1 MKKHLRV
8 LAAVLVLCFSLLCPA
23 ASAASVQ
30 TAACKPSTAAV
41 QTISAG
47 KKTEQMVWVPTH
59 GGKKYH
65 SKSTCSNMK
74 DPEKVHYR
82 KQKRKASLLAKSAIK
97 KIKNDLQSPCR
108 KFSGRGFI
116 CVYKKLTK
124 EITEKLQNP
133 IANWFQKSYNMVTA
147 RAEALLSV
155 KSFSSCF
162 LGYRAQVLLLRLF
175 SFTVVIHVP
184 HRRYPASCAK
194 KLVRSGR
201 AFLHP

>member
-1 MKKHLRV
+1 MKTHLRV

-74 DPEKVHYR
+74 DPEKVTLS
-82 KQKRKASLLAKSAIK
+82 KAKAEGFTACK
-97 KIKNDLQSPCR
+97 KC
-108 KFSGRGFI
+108 
-116 CVYKKLTK
+116 Y
-124 EITEKLQNP
+124 
-133 IANWFQKSYNMVTA
+133 
-147 RAEALLSV
+147 
-155 KSFSSCF
+155 
-162 LGYRAQVLLLRLF
+162 
-175 SFTVVIHVP
+175 
-184 HRRYPASCAK
+184 
-194 KLVRSGR
+194 
-201 AFLHP
+201 

>member
-47 KKTEQMVWVPTH
+47 KKTEQMVWIPTH

-74 DPEKVHYR
+74 DPEKGYIVDS
-82 KQKRKASLLAKSAIK
+82 K
-97 KIKNDLQSPCR
+97 
-108 KFSGRGFI
+108 SGRLH
-116 CVYKKLTK
+116 C
-124 EITEKLQNP
+124 LQ
-133 IANWFQKSYNMVTA
+133 K
-147 RAEALLSV
+147 
-155 KSFSSCF
+155 
-162 LGYRAQVLLLRLF
+162 VLLR
-175 SFTVVIHVP
+175 
-184 HRRYPASCAK
+184 K
-194 KLVRSGR
+194 
-201 AFLHP
+201 